1 MEKLGSI
8 CSLEIDDK
16 IWKLEWPKIFLTKT
30 WAAFS
35 PSLNDDIPK
44 IE

>member
-8 CSLEIDDK
+8 CSPEIDDK
-16 IWKLEWPKIFLTKT
+16 IWKLECLKIFLAKI

-35 PSLNDDIPK
+35 PSLNDDMSK